1 MLIFMLLHNVLNN
14 RTSLSGILV
23 KGGFVFF
30 FSRYLTF
37 NPFIASDLPH
47 KSNLFSKLNQL
58 IG

>member
-1 MLIFMLLHNVLNN
+1 MLLHNVLNN